1 MNTSA
6 ARQWDFEDDTAP
18 DAPVLRLVPGRNR
31 IDDKVYEDTVL
42 VDVDHEPAVPF
53 LDHLLPP

>member
-6 ARQWDFEDDTAP
+6 ARQWSFEENTAP

-31 IDDKVYEDTVL
+31 VDDKVYEDTVL
-42 VDVDHEPAVPF
+42 PHLAF
-53 LDHLLPP
+53 LRARALGMTRHK